1 MELNRASCRIS
12 VPAWAAGFAL
22 LLAALLSS
30 TLAMSEQCPLSSPLV
45 VKDLQDGFAGQ
56 TGSIWT
62 VSVDC
67 TITVARQVGQKV
79 SEPYYR
85 GRLSAEQQVELRNAL
100 KKTSLADLPP
110 EAGTG
115 GPPVNAR
122 RVVVAMGS
130 RVSTLTLTPGSDLD
144 AARAAV
150 GNRAAGQLLELAQT
164 VMSFHNETA
173 N

>member
-1 MELNRASCRIS
+1 
-12 VPAWAAGFAL
+12 
-22 LLAALLSS
+22 LLAAFLNSS
-30 TLAMSEQCPLSSPLV
+30 LVMSEQCPLSSPLV

-62 VSVDC
+62 VGVDC
-67 TITVARQVGQKV
+67 TITVARQIGQKV

-100 KKTSLADLPP
+100 TKTSPADLPA

-130 RVSTLTLTPGSDLD
+130 RVSTLTLAPGGDLD

-150 GNRAAGQLLELAQT
+150 GDRSSAGRLLELAQT